1 MQKSDVKRQ
10 AELLAR
16 ENRQSDAEIS
26 KVYWFPDDNEVR
38 LVELHSTI
46 PQSNDGHV
54 HPFFFKPS
62 PSDDLPAPSGV
73 ALIRP
78 DEFRKL
84 QLPPDWGAWS
94 DAVELEEQE

>member
-1 MQKSDVKRQ
+1 MQKSDVKHQ
-10 AELLAR
+10 AELLAK
-16 ENRQSDAEIS
+16 ENRQSDPEIS
-26 KVYWFPDDNEVR
+26 KVYWFPNENEVR
-38 LVELHSTI
+38 LVELHSAI
-46 PQSNDGHV
+46 PQSDDGHV